1 MKEFE
6 VKFIETILTMLASG
20 VEITVST
27 VAKEMHIDRN
37 SIYYRINKL
46 LSR

>member
-6 VKFIETILTMLASG
+6 IKFTETILTMLASG
-20 VEITVST
+20 AIITVSA
-27 VAKEMHIDRN
+27 VAKEMRVDRN